1 MNLINKLKAAVLV
14 CCLLGFAQGASAGVI
29 SLVPNPALGDVGD
42 SIFVDMIWEGT
53 GDYIGDFDVDISYD
67 DSIVELVDFIIDP
80 DCGVDSICA
89 GLYGDGNS
97 SGLIDLFA
105 VSFDSIL
112 DLIDNQDFLGNA
124 FVLATLEF
132 EGLAVG
138 VTDLVFGAS
147 TFGDE
152 RGSPDG
158 DFNPTLNN
166 GRICV
171 GPDGC
176 PPVGVPEPGTISL
189 VLLGVLA
196 LGLRRLRLA

>member
-1 MNLINKLKAAVLV
+1 MNLMNKLKAALLV

-42 SIFVDMIWEGT
+42 TIFVDMVWEGT

-67 DSIVELVDFIIDP
+67 DSIVEYVGADLDP
-80 DCGVDSICA
+80 DFGVDSFGCFIC
-89 GLYGDGNS
+89 GDGS
-97 SGLIDLFA
+97 VPGVIDLFV
-105 VSFDSIL
+105 VSFDFIA
-112 DLIDNQDFLGNA
+112 DLIANQDGLGNM
-124 FVLATLEF
+124 FVLARLEF
-132 EGLAVG
+132 SGLAEG
-138 VTDLVFGAS
+138 VTDLVFGSS

-152 RGSPDG
+152 GGIGMD
-158 DFNPTLNN
+158 PTLNN
-166 GRICV
+166 GQICV
-171 GPDGC
+171 GPNGC